1 MGSVI
6 GLAGAGGQ
14 GIAQFNYD
22 SFGNLRNASGA
33 AASLPGNAG
42 GDFRFQGQWLDEAT
56 GLYNFR
62 ARYYDP
68 ETGRFMSYDPID
80 LIEMEPE
87 SSNPYQFVYNNPHVY
102 SDPTGMF
109 SIAELNS
116 TINGHNVLSTLQ
128 TYAGQAARDFIQ
140 EKTSQVVGN
149 IMMNASNKLLPGNAI
164 ADTWATV
171 QSGVSGGFENFL
183 KDNICSA
190 FKGLGRPFS
199 ERLWIEAAVSSGNGK
214 PQSNGLN
221 CEAESIGRIGPHARG
236 ASHPDFI
243 IKDGYPYS
251 SRSGRPTFRYRNP
264 KSYLIGDLKASTEAA
279 LRDINDNDN
288 QWLAIS
294 KYANKYQ
301 ALPFALYAT
310 FMRSFTDRP
319 LTDSQLA
326 AKTVEAQKNAFKKG
340 VVLYIL
346 TIYD

>member
-1 MGSVI
+1 
-6 GLAGAGGQ
+6 
-14 GIAQFNYD
+14 
-22 SFGNLRNASGA
+22 
-33 AASLPGNAG
+33 
-42 GDFRFQGQWLDEAT
+42 
-56 GLYNFR
+56 
-62 ARYYDP
+62 
-68 ETGRFMSYDPID
+68 MSYDPIE
-80 LIEMEPE
+80 LIDMEPE

-116 TINGHNVLSTLQ
+116 TINSHNVLQTLQ
-128 TYAGQAARDFIQ
+128 YYTGQFARDFIQ

-149 IMMNASNKLLPGNAI
+149 IMMNAINKLLPGNAL
-164 ADTWATV
+164 ADQWATV
-171 QSGVSGGFENFL
+171 QSGVSDRFENFL
-183 KDNICSA
+183 KDNICGA
-190 FKGLGRPFS
+190 FKGLGKPFS
-199 ERLWIEAAVSSGNGK
+199 ERLWMEPAVSNHNSK
-214 PQSNGLN
+214 QQSNGLN
-221 CEAESIGRIGPHARG
+221 CDAETIGRRGPNEYL

-243 IKDGYPYS
+243 IKDGYSYS

>member
-6 GLAGAGGQ
+6 GLAGAGSQ
-14 GIAQFNYD
+14 GVAQFNYD
-22 SFGNLRNASGA
+22 SFGNLKSSSGT

-42 GDFRFQGQWLDEAT
+42 GDFHFQGQWLDEAT

-116 TINGHNVLSTLQ
+116 TINGHNVLQSIQ
-128 TYAGQAARDFIQ
+128 YYAGQVARDFIQ

-149 IMMNASNKLLPGNAI
+149 IMMNAIEQLLPGNAI
-164 ADTWATV
+164 ADAWATV
-171 QSGVSGGFENFL
+171 QSGVSSGFENFL
-183 KDNICSA
+183 KDSICSA
-190 FKGLGRPFS
+190 FKGLGKPFS
-199 ERLWIEAAVSSGNGK
+199 ERLWIEPAVSSNGK
-214 PQSNGLN
+214 PQSNGFN
-221 CEAESIGRIGPHARG
+221 CDAESIGRIGPNAYS

-251 SRSGRPTFRYRNP
+251 SPSGRPTFKHRNP
-264 KSYLIGDLKASTEAA
+264 KSYVIGDIKASTKAA
-279 LRDINDNDN
+279 LTDINDNDN

-294 KYANKYQ
+294 KYAKKYQ
-301 ALPFALYAT
+301 AMPFALYVT
-310 FMRSFTDRP
+310 FMRNFRNEGT
-319 LTDSQLA
+319 LTDTQLA
-326 AKTVEAQKNAFKKG
+326 AQTMEAQRNALSKG
-340 VVLYIL
+340 VVLYML
-346 TIYD
+346 KIYD